1 MVLDCGLIKTQESLY
16 FAILNN
22 NLQEVQNIF
31 NINSYSNIQKVFRSQ
46 FPSGRTIFDVAK
58 SIGNEEII
66 QTLQQKA
73 NEYTNALWN
82 KRKETQNSLRL
93 AIVNSNLRE
102 VLSILEKINSEE
114 GIDYTQEVL
123 RSKFDGNYTILDFA
137 ILQREK
143 DIVKALWQEANEDTR
158 VFLSDSA
165 IKSANY
171 SSNFDLKKIIPEIE
185 SDNRK
190 CTKKATKRT
199 YEESHRENDIRD
211 IDMQKVENFQRIG
224 TLHYKLCEAINSL
237 EIEKVKAVLEDCDT
251 NLEMILN
258 RPIHS
263 PSKTTLLL
271 YPLYVG
277 LKKLRTGD
285 GKRLKQED
293 LSNIKEITK
302 LLWDKASPDICD
314 FWLKFHQDQQ
324 EESTKDKKAT
334 FEAHL
339 KNASPDIRDSW
350 LKNQRAPENQDAAV
364 IKLLKGEQQRH
375 AKIGSE
381 KWLEDFIQEVK
392 DYTEQKSIEENLE
405 IATEKPTTKSVLQDA
420 QLSQINRT
428 CCIL

>member
-1 MVLDCGLIKTQESLY
+1 MVLDCDLIKTQESLY

-58 SIGNEEII
+58 PIGNEEII

-199 YEESHRENDIRD
+199 YEESHRENDISD
-211 IDMQKVENFQRIG
+211 IDMQKVENFQRID

-263 PSKTTLLL
+263 QSKTTLLL
-271 YPLYVG
+271 YPLQVG
-277 LKKLRTGD
+277 LNKRYIGD
-285 GKRLKQED
+285 DKRLKQED
-293 LSNIKEITK
+293 LRNIKEITK
-302 LLWDKASPDICD
+302 LLWDKASPDIRN
-314 FWLKFHQDQQ
+314 FWFKFHQDQQ
-324 EESTKDKKAT
+324 EESTKDTKAT

-339 KNASPDIRDSW
+339 KKAPPDIRDLW
-350 LKNQRAPENQDAAV
+350 LKYQRVPENQDAAV

-375 AKIGSE
+375 ARIGSE

-392 DYTEQKSIEENLE
+392 GYTEQKSIEENLE